1 MAQSSLQSLGSVL
14 AHSDGLGQDDT
25 AKAAGKGHENHV
37 PADKKGKVVLAYSG
51 GLDTSC
57 LIVWLT
63 EQGYDVVAAI
73 ADVGQPEDKD
83 FASLCE
89 RALNLG
95 AVSAYA
101 IDMKEEYAEEVCT
114 CAIKANGMYENQYP
128 LLSAL
133 SRPII
138 CRHLV
143 AVAHA
148 EGAVAIAHGCT
159 GKGND
164 QVRFELECKALD
176 PELEILG
183 PVREWNLLTRTSEIE
198 FLDELG
204 LTIEVTKESP
214 YSVDENVWGRAIEC
228 GELEDPWN
236 VPPLGCWVMTKEIE
250 DTPDEPVEV
259 VVGFEEG
266 KPVALDGKPLGMF
279 ELIQTLNALAGEH
292 GYGRID
298 MIEDRVVGLK
308 SRECYE
314 QPAAL
319 SLIKAHKALE
329 SLCLPGDLLAAKLDL
344 EHQWAKAVYGGL
356 WYSPLK
362 NAMDAFMAST
372 QKTVTGD
379 VRLKFFKGTCT
390 VNGLKSPNS
399 IYDFGL
405 ATYDEGDTYDRSA
418 AKGFMDLYGLPN
430 SVWAKKVS
438 GAEVA
443 EGSYEVSVP
452 LVAEGVPSGAEV
464 SVQVFRA

>member
-1 MAQSSLQSLGSVL
+1 MVESLNGLGSAL
-14 AHSDGLGQDDT
+14 AASDGIGAET
-25 AKAAGKGHENHV
+25 PSAKAAAPAPWAKGS
-37 PADKKGKVVLAYSG
+37 KGKVVLAYSG

-57 LIVWLT
+57 LICWLV
-63 EQGYDVVAAI
+63 EQGYEVVAAI

-83 FASLCE
+83 FARLCR
-89 RALNLG
+89 RALSLG
-95 AVSAYA
+95 ASSAYA

-114 CAIKANGMYENQYP
+114 CAIKANGMYENRYP

-176 PELEILG
+176 PALDVLG
-183 PVREWNLLTRTSEIE
+183 PVREWNLTTRTSEIE
-198 FLDELG
+198 FLDALG
-204 LTIEVTKESP
+204 MKIEVTRESP

-236 VPPLGCWVMTKEIE
+236 EPPAGCWVMTREIA
-250 DTPDEPVEV
+250 DAPDEPAEV
-259 VVGFEEG
+259 IVSFEAG
-266 KPVALDGKPLGMF
+266 KPVALDGEPVGML
-279 ELIQTLNALAGEH
+279 ELIRTLNALAGEH
-292 GYGRID
+292 AFGRID

-319 SLIKAHKALE
+319 ALIKAHKALE
-329 SLCLPGDLLAAKLDL
+329 SLCLPGDLLAVKLDL

-356 WYSPLK
+356 WYTPLK
-362 NAMDAFMAST
+362 NALDAFMANT
-372 QKTVTGD
+372 QKTVSGD
-379 VRLKFFKGTCT
+379 VRLRFFKGTCT
-390 VNGLKSPNS
+390 VLGLKSPNS

-405 ATYDEGDTYDRSA
+405 ATYDEGDTYDRGA

-430 SVWAKKVS
+430 TVWAEHVS
-438 GAEVA
+438 SKEAVSEGAYEVA
-443 EGSYEVSVP
+443 VP
-452 LVAEGVPSGAEV
+452 LVAGAEPSGAEV
-464 SVQVFRA
+464 SVQVFRD